1 MTMPFELEIEIEF
14 AVQVVVH
21 LAELNP
27 PYQKGN
33 TRGVKSVWQP
43 KPRDRNLEIETWK
56 VRPPDRLLRPDLLYL
71 SLHGGSLLDDF
82 SHLP

>member
-33 TRGVKSVWQP
+33 TRGVAAETQRS
-43 KPRDRNLEIETWK
+43 KPRDRNLESQAPRSAAASRST
-56 VRPPDRLLRPDLLYL
+56 VPQPPWRVAA
-71 SLHGGSLLDDF
+71 G
-82 SHLP
+82 